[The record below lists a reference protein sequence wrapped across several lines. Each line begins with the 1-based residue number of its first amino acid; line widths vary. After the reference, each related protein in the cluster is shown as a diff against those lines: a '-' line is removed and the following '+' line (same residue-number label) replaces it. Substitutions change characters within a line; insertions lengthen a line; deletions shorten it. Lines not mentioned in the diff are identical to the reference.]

1 MLLQLHLASTE
12 EAADLHFL
20 LAFVGPEVGL
30 PSRGEARGRSSCP
43 GRLLKAPP
51 LPRSES
57 LHLLAVESNRRVSRL
72 LRGGCASHRDSA
84 PSKLSDLARAEPQQR
99 RGVAVQALEIRPQV
113 QRRRALALGVR
124 VLAQALVQELVLVLA
139 QLAPAQQ
146 PHLVPTSLRD
156 SERAA
161 AVRLAPTPV
170 LPVLPVLL
178 VLLVLLVPL
187 VLEEEQPHRTQTVLP
202 QVEEAENQ
210 SACL

>member
-1 MLLQLHLASTE
+1 M
-12 EAADLHFL
+12 
-20 LAFVGPEVGL
+20 
-30 PSRGEARGRSSCP
+30 
-43 GRLLKAPP
+43 
-51 LPRSES
+51 
-57 LHLLAVESNRRVSRL
+57 
-72 LRGGCASHRDSA
+72 
-84 PSKLSDLARAEPQQR
+84 
-99 RGVAVQALEIRPQV
+99 AVQALEIRPQV

-187 VLEEEQPHRTQTVLP
+187 VLEEEQPHQAQAALQRLVTSSSLQLLGDLERAVVLVLLVLLVLAEQQPHRTQTVLP
-202 QVEEAENQ
+202 QVEEAEQ

>member
-1 MLLQLHLASTE
+1 M
-12 EAADLHFL
+12 
-20 LAFVGPEVGL
+20 
-30 PSRGEARGRSSCP
+30 
-43 GRLLKAPP
+43 
-51 LPRSES
+51 
-57 LHLLAVESNRRVSRL
+57 
-72 LRGGCASHRDSA
+72 
-84 PSKLSDLARAEPQQR
+84 
-99 RGVAVQALEIRPQV
+99 AVQALEIRPQV

-170 LPVLPVLL
+170 LPVLL

-187 VLEEEQPHRTQTVLP
+187 VLEEEQPHQAQAALQRLVTSSSLQLLGDLERAVVLVLLVLLVLAEQQPHRTQTVLP
-202 QVEEAENQ
+202 QVEEAEQ